1 MKIWFPYI
9 RCGSGT
15 DVYTER
21 LAKATVSAGHEAVV
35 SRFAHCWQYCP
46 WRLRL
51 IEPPLGVDVIL
62 ANTWNGFAFHRPKSK
77 LVVVEHLCIFDPAYV
92 LYRSL
97 LQAVFNETLVRRFE
111 QASLR
116 AADAL
121 VAVSAYTAR
130 MVRKALGGPMAEVI
144 HNGIDTDFFCPS
156 QQAKISPK
164 NRTVRLLFVGNL
176 SRRKGA
182 DLLPGIM
189 RKLGSG
195 YELLYTSGLRTND
208 PYVNVPG
215 MKPLGRL
222 NQQQI
227 LDAYRHADIVL
238 FPTRL
243 EGLPLAAA
251 EAMASGTPV
260 VATDCSSL
268 PELIDDGVTGRLCPM
283 DDVKAFAVAVSE
295 LAAQPESLLQMGR
308 KARKAIEKQF
318 TLKRMIHE
326 YIGLFENLLADVH
339 PNH

>member
-1 MKIWFPYI
+1 MKIWLPYI

-35 SRFAHCWQYCP
+35 SPFAHCWQYFP

-51 IEPPLGVDVIL
+51 IEPPPGVEVIL
-62 ANTWNGFAFHRPKSK
+62 ANTWNGFVFHRSGSK
-77 LVVVEHLCIFDPAYV
+77 LVVVEHHCIFDPAYSPH
-92 LYRSL
+92 RSL
-97 LQAVFNETLVRRFE
+97 LQAVFHETLVRRFE

-116 AADAL
+116 TADAL

-130 MVRKALGGPMAEVI
+130 MVQKTLGGPMAEVI
-144 HNGIDTDFFCPS
+144 HNGIDTNFFRPG
-156 QQAKISPK
+156 QQAKTSTK
-164 NRTVRLLFVGNL
+164 DRTVRLLFVGNL

-182 DLLPGIM
+182 DLLPNIM
-189 RKLGSG
+189 RKLGPG
-195 YELLYTSGLRTND
+195 YELRYTSGLRTND

-222 NQQQI
+222 TQQQM

-243 EGLPLAAA
+243 EGFGYAAA
-251 EAMASGTPV
+251 EAMACGTPV

-283 DDVKAFAVAVSE
+283 DDVKAFAAAVSE
-295 LAAQPESLLQMGR
+295 LVAQPERSLQMGR

-318 TLKRMIHE
+318 TLKRMVHE
-326 YIGLFENLLADVH
+326 YIGLFENLLGNVH

>member
-1 MKIWFPYI
+1 MKIWLPYI

-21 LAKATVSAGHEAVV
+21 LTKATVSAGHEAVV
-35 SRFAHCWQYCP
+35 SPFAHCWQYFP

-51 IEPPLGVDVIL
+51 IEPPPGVEVIL
-62 ANTWNGFAFHRPKSK
+62 ANTWNGFAFHRSGIK
-77 LVVVEHLCIFDPAYV
+77 LVVVEHHCIFDPAYAP
-92 LYRSL
+92 YRSL
-97 LQAVFNETLVRRFE
+97 LQTVFHENLVRRFE

-116 AADAL
+116 TADAL

-144 HNGIDTDFFCPS
+144 HNGIDTDFFCPG
-156 QQAKISPK
+156 QQAKTPVK
-164 NRTVRLLFVGNL
+164 DRTVRLLFVGNL

-182 DLLPGIM
+182 DLLPDIM
-189 RKLGSG
+189 RKLGPG
-195 YELLYTSGLRTND
+195 YELRYTSGLRTND
-208 PYVNVPG
+208 PYMNVPG

-222 NQQQI
+222 NQQQM

-243 EGLPLAAA
+243 EGFGYAAA
-251 EAMASGTPV
+251 EAMACGTSV

-283 DDVKAFAVAVSE
+283 DDVKAFAAAVSE
-295 LAAQPESLLQMGR
+295 LVAQPERLLQMGR

-318 TLKRMIHE
+318 TLKRMAHE
-326 YIGLFENLLADVH
+326 YIGLFEDLLADVH